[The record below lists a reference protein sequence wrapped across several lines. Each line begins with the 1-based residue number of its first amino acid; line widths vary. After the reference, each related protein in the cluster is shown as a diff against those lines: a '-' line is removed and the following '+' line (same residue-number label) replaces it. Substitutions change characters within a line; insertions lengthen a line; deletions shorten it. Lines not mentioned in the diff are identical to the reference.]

1 MTQLDIINDA
11 IIKEQDIKINLLRS
25 RAIENLDPI
34 DFVPHFENI
43 AGQWNGDD
51 SGKGEDRAQIA
62 NDIIELLKELQTT

>member
-11 IIKEQDIKINLLRS
+11 IIKEQDAKINLLRN
-25 RAIENLDPI
+25 RAIENLEPI
-34 DFVPHFENI
+34 DFVPYFKNI

-62 NDIIELLKELQTT
+62 NEIIELLKELQTI